1 MMINTA
7 DIVSGVGV
15 VLFLIGS
22 GYWLWFLSPKGR
34 IAKLSSRS
42 AWRLLGNL
50 TVVGILVFAVGR
62 MLAGRR

>member
-1 MMINTA
+1 MFNTA

-22 GYWLWFLSPKGR
+22 GYWVWFLSPR
-34 IAKLSSRS
+34 HRVAKLRSRS
-42 AWRLLGNL
+42 AWHLLGNL
-50 TVVGILVFAVGR
+50 PVVGMLVFAAGR